1 MTDQASS
8 KRRVLVVV
16 NPHATTVSERLKNL
30 VVYALQGRFDV
41 EARTTEDQG
50 HAIEIGED
58 AREGAYDLVVAFGG
72 DGTIN
77 EVVNGLAGSGTPVTF
92 LPGGSTNVVCR
103 TLGIPNDVVDAT
115 ERLLALA
122 EDPPI
127 RKITLGRA
135 DDRYFL
141 FSCGAGIDATV
152 VEKVDARPD
161 LKSRIGPWFYSW
173 KAVTS
178 YYRSYMRDP
187 VLIEAV
193 VADRSVRGLTALCQ
207 NSDPFTY
214 FGDLPVHV
222 CPDVDLGD
230 PELSMAVL
238 RRANQVDTASLI
250 PRLLSSRLN
259 AIDHPQVDH
268 FSDFTYAE
276 LTSVSADSSGELRAF
291 PVQVDGDFIGRFE
304 RLTLTAVPESLT
316 IIA

>member
-1 MTDQASS
+1 MI
-8 KRRVLVVV
+8 V

-30 VVYALQGRFDV
+30 VIYALQGRFDV

-50 HAIEIGED
+50 HAIEIGQ
-58 AREGAYDLVVAFGG
+58 AASEGDFDMVIAFGG

-77 EVVNGLAGSGTPVTF
+77 EVVNGLAGSDTPVAF

-122 EDPPI
+122 DDPPE
-127 RKITLGRA
+127 RQITLGRA
-135 DDRYFL
+135 GERYFL

-152 VEKVDARPD
+152 VEKVDARPE

-178 YYRSYMRDP
+178 YYRSYLRDP
-187 VLIEAV
+187 VMIEVSIGGEA
-193 VADRSVRGLTALCQ
+193 ARGLTALCQ

-214 FGDLPVHV
+214 FGNRPVHV
-222 CPDVDLGD
+222 CPRVDLD
-230 PELSMAVL
+230 EPELSMAVL
-238 RRANQVDTASLI
+238 KRASQVDTIGLI
-250 PRLLSSRLN
+250 SRLLSSRLD
-259 AIDHPQVDH
+259 AADHSQVEI
-268 FSDFTYAE
+268 FPRLTYAE
-276 LTSVSADSSGELRAF
+276 LTSVSASSSGELRAF

-304 RLTLTAVPESLT
+304 RLTITAEPDALR

>member
-1 MTDQASS
+1 MI
-8 KRRVLVVV
+8 V

-41 EARTTEDQG
+41 EAKTTEDQG
-50 HAIEIGED
+50 HAIEIGQD
-58 AREGAYDLVVAFGG
+58 AREGAYDMVVAFGG

-77 EVVNGLAGSGTPVTF
+77 EVVNGLAGSQTPVAF

-122 EDPPI
+122 DDTPI
-127 RKITLGRA
+127 RRITLGRA
-135 DDRYFL
+135 DDRYFM

-178 YYRSYMRDP
+178 YYRSYLRDP
-187 VLIEAV
+187 VLIEATV
-193 VADRSVRGLTALCQ
+193 GERSARGLTALCQ

-214 FGDLPVHV
+214 FGDRPVHV
-222 CPDVDLGD
+222 CPRVGLDD

-238 RRANQVDTASLI
+238 KRANQVDAVSLI
-250 PRLLSSRLN
+250 PRLLSSRL
-259 AIDHPQVDH
+259 DTETHPQVEVFPR
-268 FSDFTYAE
+268 FSYAE
-276 LTSVSADSSGELRAF
+276 LASVSAAPSGDLRQF

-304 RLTLTAVPESLT
+304 RLTLSAEPDALS

>member
-1 MTDQASS
+1 MI
-8 KRRVLVVV
+8 V

-41 EARTTEDQG
+41 EAKTTEDQG
-50 HAIEIGED
+50 HAIEIGQD
-58 AREGAYDLVVAFGG
+58 AREGAYDMVVAFGG

-77 EVVNGLAGSGTPVTF
+77 EVVNGLAGSQTPVAF

-122 EDPPI
+122 DDTPI
-127 RKITLGRA
+127 RRITLGRA
-135 DDRYFL
+135 DGRYFM

-178 YYRSYMRDP
+178 YYRSYLRDP
-187 VLIEAV
+187 VLIEATV
-193 VADRSVRGLTALCQ
+193 GERSARGLTALCQ

-214 FGDLPVHV
+214 FGDRPVHV
-222 CPDVDLGD
+222 CPRVGLED

-238 RRANQVDTASLI
+238 KRANQVDAVSLI
-250 PRLLSSRLN
+250 PRLLSSRL
-259 AIDHPQVDH
+259 DTETHPQVEVFPR
-268 FSDFTYAE
+268 FSYAE
-276 LTSVSADSSGELRAF
+276 LASVSAAPSGELRQF

-304 RLTLTAVPESLT
+304 RLTLSAEPDALS

>member
-1 MTDQASS
+1 MI
-8 KRRVLVVV
+8 V

-41 EARTTEDQG
+41 EAKTTEDQG
-50 HAIEIGED
+50 HAIEIGQD
-58 AREGAYDLVVAFGG
+58 AREGAYDMVVAFGG

-77 EVVNGLAGSGTPVTF
+77 EVVNGLAGSQTPVAF

-122 EDPPI
+122 DDTPI
-127 RKITLGRA
+127 RRITLGKA
-135 DDRYFL
+135 DGRYFM

-178 YYRSYMRDP
+178 YYRSYLRDP
-187 VLIEAV
+187 VLIEAT
-193 VADRSVRGLTALCQ
+193 VAERSARGLTALCQ

-214 FGDLPVHV
+214 FGDRPVHV
-222 CPDVDLGD
+222 CPRVGLED

-238 RRANQVDTASLI
+238 KRANQVDAVSLI
-250 PRLLSSRLN
+250 PRLLSSRLD
-259 AIDHPQVDH
+259 AETHPQVEV
-268 FSDFTYAE
+268 FPRFTYAE
-276 LTSVSADSSGELRAF
+276 LASVSAAPSGELRQF

-304 RLTLTAVPESLT
+304 RLTLSAEPDALS

>member
-1 MTDQASS
+1 VIGNAAG
-8 KRRVLVVV
+8 RRKALMIV

-30 VVYALQGRFDV
+30 VVYALQGRFDI

-50 HAIEIGED
+50 HAIEIGQD
-58 AREGAYDLVVAFGG
+58 AGEADYDLVIAFGG

-77 EVVNGLAGSGTPVTF
+77 EVVNGLAGTDTPVAF

-122 EDPPI
+122 DEPPV
-127 RKITLGRA
+127 RRITLGRA
-135 DDRYFL
+135 GERYFL

-161 LKSRIGPWFYSW
+161 LKSKIGPWFYSW

-178 YYRSYMRDP
+178 YYRSYLRDP
-187 VLIEAV
+187 VMIEVRIGEDSA
-193 VADRSVRGLTALCQ
+193 RGLTALCQ

-214 FGDLPVHV
+214 FGDRPVHV
-222 CPDVDLGD
+222 CPPVEMAD

-238 RRANQVDTASLI
+238 KRANQADTIGLI
-250 PRLLSSRLN
+250 PRLLSSRLD
-259 AIDHPQVDH
+259 AADHPQVEV
-268 FSDFTYAE
+268 FPGLTYAE
-276 LTSVSADSSGELRAF
+276 LTSVSASPAGDLRKF
-291 PVQVDGDFIGRFE
+291 PVQVDGDFIGRYE
-304 RLTLTAVPESLT
+304 RLTITAEPDALS